1 MMKCCMCGDEIS
13 RRISNLR
20 RTHKVTKD
28 AKERIDSIVDEV
40 EE

>member
-13 RRISNLR
+13 RRIS
-20 RTHKVTKD
+20 KVTKD